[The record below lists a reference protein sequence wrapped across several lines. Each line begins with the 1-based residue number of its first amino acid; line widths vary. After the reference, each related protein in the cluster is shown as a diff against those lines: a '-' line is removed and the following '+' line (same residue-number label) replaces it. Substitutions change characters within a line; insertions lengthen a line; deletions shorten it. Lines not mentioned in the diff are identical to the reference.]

1 MVIGSKLGEV
11 LEVDVPDSG
20 VHWGKC
26 LRVRIRIDVTN
37 RLMKGKRVSIEGGES
52 QWVNFKYE
60 RLPNFCYS
68 CGLLSHGLKDCQDSS
83 ANVL

>member
-1 MVIGSKLGEV
+1 MFNPPLKSRTKETRMVIGSKLGEV

-26 LRVRIRIDVTN
+26 LRVRIRIDVTK

-52 QWVNFKYE
+52 
-60 RLPNFCYS
+60 
-68 CGLLSHGLKDCQDSS
+68 
-83 ANVL
+83 